1 MPPSSPCYIGSLGHT
16 TRVDHTATRP
26 RGFGWRLVAAALA
39 PFIAASIYLVLT
51 RWPSYRFTAFS
62 DYAGLTVS
70 VLVGAVFVATLPI
83 RPPYRVLSLLFYL
96 PVIAALLFYFT
107 FWFIAVVFH
116 DGL

>member
-1 MPPSSPCYIGSLGHT
+1 MLDHT
-16 TRVDHTATRP
+16 TRMDQIATRP

-39 PFIAASIYLVLT
+39 PFAAASVYLFLT

-62 DYAGLTVS
+62 DYAGLAVS
-70 VLVGAVFVATLPI
+70 VLVGAVFIATLPI
-83 RPPYRVLSLLFYL
+83 RAPYRVLSLLLYL
-96 PVIAALLFYFT
+96 PVIAALLFFFT